1 MVYLTKENVLAR
13 IKSTNLDVITE
24 GDDDVLDP
32 HELDAVN
39 TVSSYL
45 AHEYDTT
52 LIFRPLG
59 TAGFTFDPTV
69 MRCVIDIMLYNLH
82 NSRVNPRNIPENIV
96 VKRDDAIDWLKDVA
110 DPRTN
115 TKAAFL
121 PKIAFAPEDR
131 RNNEMAW
138 GSAPKRQNRY

>member
-1 MVYLTKENVLAR
+1 MVYLTKDDILGR
-13 IKSTNLDVITE
+13 IKESNLEVITE
-24 GDDDVLDP
+24 GNDDILDP

-52 LIFRPLG
+52 QIFQPLG
-59 TAGFTFDPTV
+59 TVDFTFDPTV
-69 MRCVIDIMLYNLH
+69 KRCVIDIMLYNLH

-96 VKRDDAIDWLKDVA
+96 VKRDDATDWLKDVA

-121 PKIAFAPEDR
+121 PKLVFPKEDR

-138 GSAPKRQNRY
+138 GSSAKRQNKY